1 MPRMCHSCGYT
12 TPDVWAD
19 QCPRCKRPM
28 ALTSNTP
35 DAPGAR
41 PRRSS
46 RRFWLVASLLLLLAL
61 PAVGL
66 GVVYFAPTVFL
77 GPSKDADS
85 TGEIRVGMRPPEVAK
100 ALSIE
105 APQLRGGFVGSI
117 TWAKDGRVLRIRFT
131 QGRVAGVEE
140 GSLPVPVSL
149 TRVSEDP
156 RPVRGAQ

>member
-19 QCPRCKRPM
+19 QCPRCERPM

-35 DAPGAR
+35 DAPGGPR

-46 RRFWLVASLLLLLAL
+46 RRFWLVALLLLLLAV

-77 GPSKDADS
+77 GPSKDSDS
-85 TGEIRVGMRPPEVAK
+85 TGEIRVGMRPSEVAK

-105 APQLRGGFVGSI
+105 APQRGFVGSI
-117 TWAKDGRVLRIRFT
+117 
-131 QGRVAGVEE
+131 
-140 GSLPVPVSL
+140 
-149 TRVSEDP
+149 
-156 RPVRGAQ
+156 